1 MTLDQPQNRARSW
14 VFGCSR
20 RRESHPEKASCLGRV
35 YPAGRG
41 REGRAAEL
49 KVSGWSCPVRKA
61 PKTGL
66 RKQRPA
72 SSGPLSASRE
82 SWCAHHPHP
91 PKSCPQVEKGGR
103 VQVPG

>member
-1 MTLDQPQNRARSW
+1 MILDQPQNRASSC

-20 RRESHPEKASCLGRV
+20 RRESQPEKASCLGRV

-66 RKQRPA
+66 RKQRLA
-72 SSGPLSASRE
+72 SSDPLGASRE
-82 SWCAHHPHP
+82 NWCAHHPTP
-91 PKSCPQVEKGGR
+91 PPALPSGR
-103 VQVPG
+103 KRREG